1 MHTLQCRTAD
11 LTNRKRKS
19 IERAKKIP
27 RSRLGCSVP
36 TGGTMLGPPASDV
49 LASDLSDNNM
59 TTQVSDIDQ
68 KTIDSKQHAAAAA
81 AAVT

>member
-1 MHTLQCRTAD
+1 
-11 LTNRKRKS
+11 
-19 IERAKKIP
+19 
-27 RSRLGCSVP
+27 
-36 TGGTMLGPPASDV
+36 MLGPPASDV

-68 KTIDSKQHAAAAA
+68 KTIDNKQHAAAAA

>member
-1 MHTLQCRTAD
+1 
-11 LTNRKRKS
+11 
-19 IERAKKIP
+19 
-27 RSRLGCSVP
+27 
-36 TGGTMLGPPASDV
+36 MLGPPASDV